1 VGSVDALEVRRG
13 LREWPWA
20 SQEHIADVELERR
33 LLGHQFAKEPKAKL
47 MDQQSVA
54 RTPVQKPPLDPDVA
68 DTAPSDPVLTA
79 YDEEHLITYLRLL
92 DADMG
97 HDMQS
102 RPRDNR
108 TSPGLTKSSL
118 R

>member
-1 VGSVDALEVRRG
+1 MGESGAHRG
-13 LREWPWA
+13 C
-20 SQEHIADVELERR
+20 ELERR

-54 RTPVQKPPLDPDVA
+54 RRPVQKPPLDPDVA

-92 DADMG
+92 DADIHVMSVLG
-97 HDMQS
+97 PIAAYFVPNWQRRFMPTRYHVAGARVS
-102 RPRDNR
+102 RYSN
-108 TSPGLTKSSL
+108 
-118 R
+118 